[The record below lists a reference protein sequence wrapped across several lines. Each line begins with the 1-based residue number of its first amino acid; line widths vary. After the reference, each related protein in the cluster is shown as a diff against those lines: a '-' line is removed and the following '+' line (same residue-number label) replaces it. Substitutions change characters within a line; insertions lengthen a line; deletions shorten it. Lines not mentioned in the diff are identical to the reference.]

1 MRKIFVLASIAFAG
15 IAGLVILSTADP
27 ASVDEYE
34 YCLQDHS
41 SHMRQCFVTM
51 EKCVVMIPGRGGSC
65 AREPYLAEASA
76 SYAYPSKRHDR
87 PQAQQAD

>member
-1 MRKIFVLASIAFAG
+1 MKIFVLASIAFAG

-27 ASVDEYE
+27 ASVDEDE

-51 EKCVVMIPGRGGSC
+51 EQCVVMIPGRGGSC
-65 AREPYLAEASA
+65 AREPHLAEASA

-87 PQAQQAD
+87 PQPQRAD